1 MDMLARREH
10 SRLELEQKLRGRA
23 DNNET
28 LTAALD
34 QLTTEKLLCDE
45 RFCEAFVRSRMN
57 GGYGPVRIRAELKE
71 RGISETLI
79 TCYLDE
85 KDDGWLERLSDLV
98 DRKFGPQPDQ
108 ELKSLAKR
116 QRFLLQ
122 RGYTFDQIRAVL
134 RNTGPGSH

>member
-1 MDMLARREH
+1 MDILARREH

-34 QLTTEKLLCDE
+34 QLTTEKLLSDE
-45 RFCEAFVRSRMN
+45 RFCEAFIRSRMN
-57 GGYGPVRIRAELKE
+57 GGYGPARIRAELKE
-71 RGISETLI
+71 RGISEALI
-79 TCYLDE
+79 TRYLDE
-85 KDDGWLERLSDLV
+85 KDGGWLERLADII
-98 DRKFGPQPDQ
+98 DRKFGSEPDQ
-108 ELKSLAKR
+108 DLKSLAKR

-134 RNTGPGSH
+134 HNTNLD